1 MLKNI
6 SYVGAANE
14 WKEKLKEKAQD
25 KYENLTQQTSPVS
38 KYKKVFVPF
47 VTLSLNISIRLMW
60 ETLINYFIFLKPTC
74 KM

>member
-6 SYVGAANE
+6 SYVRAANE

-25 KYENLTQQTSPVS
+25 KYENLIQQTSPVS
-38 KYKKVFVPF
+38 KYKKVFFPF

-74 KM
+74 K